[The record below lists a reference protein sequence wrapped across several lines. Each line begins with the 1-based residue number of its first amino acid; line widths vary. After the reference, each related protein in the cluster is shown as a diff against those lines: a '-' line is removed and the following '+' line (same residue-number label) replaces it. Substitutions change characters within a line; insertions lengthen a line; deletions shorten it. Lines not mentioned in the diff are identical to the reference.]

1 MTKARAY
8 IALLALAVIC
18 LGALCTA
25 SYQSITSVYMPVRC
39 FSEYST
45 DGEHFFPLEAEQ
57 RFNARDGGLT
67 LRMKLPE
74 SYAFPFRMHMPLDHI
89 TASVAV
95 NGQIVRETGLPDG
108 GTDST
113 HCGSTWLHLDEE
125 QLSPGGELT
134 VTLHNPHPF
143 GANADAYNTFLDHVY
158 VADEACLSAQLSRRY
173 ALMHWL
179 GAVELAAVVL
189 VLSMCATAGLMG
201 VNMGYTPINAS
212 IIILCH
218 GLLMVVGNQMD
229 ISLRNTFITSV
240 TQMSRMF
247 MTLAALMLCAEE
259 LGGRSGQ
266 FVRRLTA
273 ALGALTAL
281 LLVLAALQA
290 VLLYDAMALFRAALL
305 PCCGAAL
312 VCSLRALPGRQRTPA
327 ERARFAILSLLMA
340 ALMLDAVNAWF
351 AWWHDG
357 LACLAAGLVF
367 GAVYLPMGLA
377 SMALSLREA
386 QRSAELEKDLRRSR
400 ITLSMSQIRTHFI
413 FNVLNAISTLC
424 KVDPIRA
431 DKAVVSFAQFLRS
444 NIDSMA
450 EDKLVSFESEL
461 TYIESYVALEQI
473 RFVDKIR
480 FDKQIGASGFRLP
493 PLLLQPIVENAIC
506 HGLLKKKPKGGTVTL
521 RTMRADGFVRIE
533 VEDDGVG
540 FDPGSLQGGNPGE
553 AHSVA
558 LSNVR
563 FRLEQMVGGRMDIQ
577 SSPGKGTLVA
587 LIIPEKE
594 AIR

>member
-179 GAVELAAVVL
+179 GAVELAAVPV
-189 VLSMCATAGLMG
+189 
-201 VNMGYTPINAS
+201 
-212 IIILCH
+212 CH
-218 GLLMVVGNQMD
+218 GRIVGREHGLHADQCLHHHPVSRPPD
-229 ISLRNTFITSV
+229 GRGEPDGHQPEEHIHHKRNADEPDV
-240 TQMSRMF
+240 HD
-247 MTLAALMLCAEE
+247 A
-259 LGGRSGQ
+259 
-266 FVRRLTA
+266 RRA
-273 ALGALTAL
+273 
-281 LLVLAALQA
+281 
-290 VLLYDAMALFRAALL
+290 
-305 PCCGAAL
+305 
-312 VCSLRALPGRQRTPA
+312 
-327 ERARFAILSLLMA
+327 
-340 ALMLDAVNAWF
+340 DAV
-351 AWWHDG
+351 
-357 LACLAAGLVF
+357 
-367 GAVYLPMGLA
+367 
-377 SMALSLREA
+377 R
-386 QRSAELEKDLRRSR
+386 
-400 ITLSMSQIRTHFI
+400 
-413 FNVLNAISTLC
+413 
-424 KVDPIRA
+424 
-431 DKAVVSFAQFLRS
+431 
-444 NIDSMA
+444 
-450 EDKLVSFESEL
+450 
-461 TYIESYVALEQI
+461 
-473 RFVDKIR
+473 
-480 FDKQIGASGFRLP
+480 
-493 PLLLQPIVENAIC
+493 
-506 HGLLKKKPKGGTVTL
+506 
-521 RTMRADGFVRIE
+521 
-533 VEDDGVG
+533 
-540 FDPGSLQGGNPGE
+540 
-553 AHSVA
+553 
-558 LSNVR
+558 
-563 FRLEQMVGGRMDIQ
+563 
-577 SSPGKGTLVA
+577 
-587 LIIPEKE
+587 
-594 AIR
+594 